1 MEERLS
7 RRRFGRRIITL
18 AIVGSELRSL
28 AADGAQAETRLTV
41 DLEDPQ
47 YEALLQ
53 IGGAVKVTLE
63 GSFDPVI
70 IVRLTEHDFTAYSS
84 TCPHFGCE
92 VDLPDADGIVL
103 CPCHNSTF
111 TMAGGE
117 RLGGPAPRGLYRF
130 RMTGVTGTHVEIGE
144 VEEDVLL
151 FF

>member
-18 AIVGSELRSL
+18 AIAGSELRSL

-53 IGGAVKVTLE
+53 IGGAVKVTPE

-70 IVRLTEHDFTAYSS
+70 IVRLSEDDFTAYSS
-84 TCPHFGCE
+84 TCPHFSCE

-111 TMAGGE
+111 DLQGRHIE
-117 RLGGPAPRGLYRF
+117 GPAGADFLPVPLQVSRPTSVRPSGWSQIKGGNR
-130 RMTGVTGTHVEIGE
+130 
-144 VEEDVLL
+144 
-151 FF
+151 